1 MVWID
6 ASLLLSIDVYKRQ
19 DEAYAVKVE
28 PKPYAALVEEMAEGI
43 AFLIE
48 NKEKRIEMGK
58 IAYERMNEAYL
69 YRNKC
74 QWLLEQYEKIMRG

>member
-1 MVWID
+1 MT
-6 ASLLLSIDVYKRQ
+6 

-48 NKEKRIEMGK
+48 NKEKRIEMVK